1 MPSPRDY
8 PDEKTAEEL
17 NRQYGDLPLEDDEP
31 LQGRRFFW
39 VRLAAILVVLVF
51 VVFSL
56 GSLLRFFPWPALDFL
71 SESRELSG
79 DPVVQEL
86 REAVVNIRVVSTGTG
101 GSLSRT
107 RGGTGFNI
115 SPEGLIITNRHVL
128 EDGRMIFVLFPGHGI
143 YQVKNWVE
151 YPEADLAAAYIE
163 GKDLPVIQLRD
174 QGLPQ
179 PGEEVLVI
187 GNPLGFSR
195 VAALGS
201 IEGYRQING
210 GSGGHLMEISAP
222 IHPGSSGSP
231 VFDHLGEVV
240 GVVFATYLVDEG
252 EEQRG
257 LCVPLDTLNDFVE
270 ALRR

>member
-1 MPSPRDY
+1 MHSPRDY

-17 NRQYGDLPLEDDEP
+17 NRKYGDQPLEDDEP
-31 LQGRRFFW
+31 LQSRRYFLF
-39 VRLAAILVVLVF
+39 RLAAILVVLVF
-51 VVFSL
+51 MIFSL

-71 SESRELSG
+71 SDSRELSG

-86 REAVVNIRVVSTGTG
+86 REAVVNIRVVSAGTG
-101 GSLSRT
+101 SSLSRT

-115 SPEGLIITNRHVL
+115 SPDGLVITNRHVL

-143 YQVKNWVE
+143 FQVKNWVE
-151 YPEADLAAAYIE
+151 YPGADLAAAYIE
-163 GKDLPVIQLRD
+163 GEDLPVVQLSD
-174 QGLPQ
+174 QGLPP

-201 IEGYRQING
+201 IEGYRQFNG
-210 GSGGHLMEISAP
+210 GMGQRVMEISAP

-231 VFDHLGEVV
+231 VFDHHGEVV
-240 GVVFATYLVDEG
+240 GVVFATYLVEEG
-252 EEQRG
+252 EEGRG
-257 LCVPLDTLNDFVE
+257 LCVPLDALKDFIE